1 MRGDDSRTST
11 STGAKPRSSFRS
23 AFLIWLSSPAGRRTD
38 KIVPLEEDDAPYRRD
53 HSPGGGRTLRALRS
67 RGPMPAKPPLVTAR
81 HCEIRC

>member
-53 HSPGGGRTLRALRS
+53 HSPAGGRILRGVRS
-67 RGPMPAKPPLVTAR
+67 LGPTAVSASSISR
-81 HCEIRC
+81 FGL